1 MKRLAMSKTSKIIY
15 LIFSILFFT
24 VFDLYFSELI
34 LNDLRF
40 KVPDNG
46 LISLISVQ
54 NTGAAF
60 SILENSRM
68 FLILFSI
75 VAIIVIMSYIIRH
88 ARNFSV
94 FAVYW
99 TSMLIAGIACNLY
112 ERVAFGYVR
121 DFFKL
126 NFIDFPVFNISD
138 MFINIGVISLI
149 VIIVKNKYLK
159 NNENNN

>member
-1 MKRLAMSKTSKIIY
+1 MSKTSKIIY

-24 VFDLYFSELI
+24 MFDLYFSELI

-99 TSMLIAGIACNLY
+99 TSMLIAGIGCNLY